1 MVIRVLNRIPMVEVP
16 FSSRRV
22 GLSRSSSPDYSIR
35 SSLCLHTFP
44 ADGSKTADRYF
55 IEKFGRGGEIRTHDP
70 LRPRQVRY
78 QAALRPDIYWY
89 LHSKPLPHVAV
100 LPGISNR
107 G

>member
-1 MVIRVLNRIPMVEVP
+1 MHEK
-16 FSSRRV
+16 
-22 GLSRSSSPDYSIR
+22 RSSENETLPYNLPYITPEGHTVSPQVSDSI
-35 SSLCLHTFP
+35 
-44 ADGSKTADRYF
+44 
-55 IEKFGRGGEIRTHDP
+55 GRGGAIRTPDP

-78 QAALRPDIYWY
+78 QAALRPDIYWS